1 MTTLN
6 NRSLNKIYTGEFMK
20 TIILDVDDV
29 ICTNHFVPIINMY
42 LNSNYTEDDF
52 NSIKFEIELFPNE
65 DDRNKFYDFFISVDS
80 YKYSQLKPNAYN
92 IIKKLVKNNR
102 VILLTSAIHYERSL
116 DLGRQFTDKFKFLL
130 NKLPFFPVENI
141 IFANQKDLIKADI
154 IIDDRV
160 QNLNGDYKH
169 KFLFTCF
176 HNKKISDEELFKQN
190 IVRVNDWSHLY
201 KMLNSIDVY

>member
-1 MTTLN
+1 
-6 NRSLNKIYTGEFMK
+6 MK

-29 ICTNHFVPIINMY
+29 ICTNHFIPIINMY

-52 NSIKFEIELFPNE
+52 NSIKFEMELFPNE
-65 DDRNKFYDFFISVDS
+65 DDRNKFYDFFVSVDS

-160 QNLNGDYKH
+160 QNLNGDCKH

-176 HNKKISDEELFKQN
+176 HNKNISDEELFKQN

-201 KMLNSIDVY
+201 KILNSIDVY